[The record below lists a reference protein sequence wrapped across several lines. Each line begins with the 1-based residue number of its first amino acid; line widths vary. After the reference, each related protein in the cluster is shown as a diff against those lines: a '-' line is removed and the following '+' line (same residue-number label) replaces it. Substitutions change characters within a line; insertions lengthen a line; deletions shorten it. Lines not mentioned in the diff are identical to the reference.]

1 MACGAMAAQSAVNRW
16 VEGSNPSTPAMYNSI
31 MNNVIT
37 TETISDGGGGIKNPD
52 HSDGKIKIGKSPL
65 RRKGSKK

>member
-1 MACGAMAAQSAVNRW
+1 MKWLSQRSHNPLVQVRLL
-16 VEGSNPSTPAMYNSI
+16 VETQYNSI

-37 TETISDGGGGIKNPD
+37 TETIRGGGGGIKNPD